1 MFYAKFFEFEEFS
14 IVPFF
19 CGSIQP
25 QHTVL
30 TNYYNFFQTSSLY
43 FKFFP
48 YSLGYDQSSY
58 DYFPKKDR
66 IYYPDLSDIRRRRL
80 AEISHEKKNNK
91 AVFKGGLIS
100 EDILMVRYCQNVQPK
115 IIKIPQ
121 NKYGQYAQLAKTIGG
136 TY

>member
-1 MFYAKFFEFEEFS
+1 MLSGES
-14 IVPFF
+14 
-19 CGSIQP
+19 
-25 QHTVL
+25 L
-30 TNYYNFFQTSSLY
+30 YYNSFQTSSIY
-43 FKFFP
+43 FIFFP

-100 EDILMVRYCQNVQPK
+100 EDILMQTVGRD
-115 IIKIPQ
+115 
-121 NKYGQYAQLAKTIGG
+121 
-136 TY
+136 